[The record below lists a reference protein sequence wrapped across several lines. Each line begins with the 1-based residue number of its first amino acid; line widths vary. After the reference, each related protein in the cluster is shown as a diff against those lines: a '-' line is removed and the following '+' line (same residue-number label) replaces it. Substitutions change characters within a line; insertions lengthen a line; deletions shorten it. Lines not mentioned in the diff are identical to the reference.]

1 MKKIA
6 SIVCL
11 VFIVSG
17 CATPALKE
25 TKQKIEAG
33 DYHAHAGVLV
43 SYGKV
48 SHLYCY
54 TILEDLH
61 IYEASN
67 QLIREERVRYDEL
80 IDLLDSVVSISTQR
94 FQRNRKLSRE
104 LQELE
109 KYWPANLKAFGKAL
123 DYGVYETAF
132 AQLMHISEEQSR
144 KSSQLK
150 DAIIT
155 NEHEWTAEI
164 KPVLEKLQHLVDEQ
178 NDRLDHLRV
187 RLRQIEEEKEINVR
201 NARLITAC
209 RDPLTSRNKEDH
221 KRSFAWIER
230 IGYAKPEGLIK
241 APNITIMRTELQLEC
256 LKKSRS
262 YGWVSTCDPEEVLL
276 AGKWNGDFT
285 QDAEDADGE
294 KKSRIEEILESS
306 THIADLE
313 TTFLS
318 LKDQQ
323 SD

>member
-144 KSSQLK
+144 KSSQ
-150 DAIIT
+150 
-155 NEHEWTAEI
+155 
-164 KPVLEKLQHLVDEQ
+164 
-178 NDRLDHLRV
+178 
-187 RLRQIEEEKEINVR
+187 
-201 NARLITAC
+201 
-209 RDPLTSRNKEDH
+209 
-221 KRSFAWIER
+221 
-230 IGYAKPEGLIK
+230 
-241 APNITIMRTELQLEC
+241 RT
-256 LKKSRS
+256 
-262 YGWVSTCDPEEVLL
+262 
-276 AGKWNGDFT
+276 
-285 QDAEDADGE
+285 
-294 KKSRIEEILESS
+294 
-306 THIADLE
+306 
-313 TTFLS
+313 
-318 LKDQQ
+318 
-323 SD
+323 